1 MGDRGQFNAS
11 RLSLCK
17 QHPKS
22 APALAPDPLAS
33 LPLPSHPLFLSSRRQ
48 GVSSRSSHPHWRCG
62 GAVLARGGGNVFII
76 GNEQQDCIV
85 INQRR
90 FPSST
95 GSSGLRGQW
104 NSI

>member
-1 MGDRGQFNAS
+1 M
-11 RLSLCK
+11 LVL
-17 QHPKS
+17 
-22 APALAPDPLAS
+22 L
-33 LPLPSHPLFLSSRRQ
+33 
-48 GVSSRSSHPHWRCG
+48 VSSPPLGQAWGWPREGAQELMTGRKGQERERSELEAGLSQVR
-62 GAVLARGGGNVFII
+62 GALSVLARGGGNVFII

-95 GSSGLRGQW
+95 GSSGLRGPW